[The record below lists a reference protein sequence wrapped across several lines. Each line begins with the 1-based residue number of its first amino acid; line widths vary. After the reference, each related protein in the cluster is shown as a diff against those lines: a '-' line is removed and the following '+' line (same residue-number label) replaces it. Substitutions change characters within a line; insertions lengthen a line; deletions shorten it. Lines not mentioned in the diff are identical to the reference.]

1 MSKNVLKYAKSRF
14 NDNILQFLVFYTRFH
29 ILYSDFP
36 LHYAFCINMGE
47 VEGCELQNILHM
59 ASESANLNSKEQK
72 FLIFRLKCI
81 LYDISKLILFTAF
94 FAVMHK
100 LSGFI
105 FAFLIFYPIRQISG
119 GLHFKHYFSCLVF
132 SFVYM
137 LLVVAVLSPLTL
149 ELAVVVPI
157 LAVCATVIYAIGPI
171 RPPSR
176 PALSKQE
183 FAEHRKKAFSIVCY
197 EAVLVVLFFDSEL
210 ASVGYWT
217 IILHTL
223 QLVIAFIVKKGGER
237 NA

>member
-1 MSKNVLKYAKSRF
+1 M
-14 NDNILQFLVFYTRFH
+14 I
-29 ILYSDFP
+29 
-36 LHYAFCINMGE
+36 GE

-72 FLIFRLKCI
+72 LLIFRIKCF
-81 LYDISKLILFTAF
+81 LYDISKLILFLAF
-94 FAVMHK
+94 FAIIHQ
-100 LSGFI
+100 LSSFI

-137 LLVVAVLSPLTL
+137 ILVVAALSPLTL

-183 FAEHRKKAFSIVCY
+183 FAEQRRKAFSIVCY
-197 EAVLVVLFFDSEL
+197 EAVLIVLFFDSAL
-210 ASVGYWT
+210 ASAGYWT

-223 QLVIAFIVKKGGER
+223 QLVMAFIIKKGGER

>member
-1 MSKNVLKYAKSRF
+1 M
-14 NDNILQFLVFYTRFH
+14 
-29 ILYSDFP
+29 
-36 LHYAFCINMGE
+36 
-47 VEGCELQNILHM
+47 QNILRM
-59 ASESANLNSKEQK
+59 ASENANLNSKEQK
-72 FLIFRLKCI
+72 FLVFRVKCI
-81 LYDISKLILFTAF
+81 LYDISKLILFIAF
-94 FAVMHK
+94 FAGIHK
-100 LSGFI
+100 LSSFI

-137 LLVVAVLSPLTL
+137 YLVVAVLSPLTL
-149 ELAVVVPI
+149 GLAVVVPI
-157 LAVCATVIYAIGPI
+157 LTVCTIVIYVIGPI

-197 EAVLVVLFFDSEL
+197 EAILIVLFFDSNL
-210 ASVGYWT
+210 ASAGYWT

-223 QLVIAFIVKKGGER
+223 QLVMAFIIRKGGER

>member
-1 MSKNVLKYAKSRF
+1 M
-14 NDNILQFLVFYTRFH
+14 
-29 ILYSDFP
+29 
-36 LHYAFCINMGE
+36 
-47 VEGCELQNILHM
+47 QNILHM

>member
-1 MSKNVLKYAKSRF
+1 M
-14 NDNILQFLVFYTRFH
+14 
-29 ILYSDFP
+29 
-36 LHYAFCINMGE
+36 
-47 VEGCELQNILHM
+47 QNILRM
-59 ASESANLNSKEQK
+59 ANENANLNSKEQK
-72 FLIFRLKCI
+72 LLIFRAKCI
-81 LYDISKLILFTAF
+81 LYDISKLILFVAF
-94 FAVMHK
+94 FAVIHK
-100 LSGFI
+100 LSCFV

-137 LLVVAVLSPLTL
+137 YLVVVVLSPLTL

-157 LAVCATVIYAIGPI
+157 LAVCAAVIYAIGPM

-183 FAEHRKKAFSIVCY
+183 FAEHRKKAFRIVCY
-197 EAVLVVLFFDSEL
+197 EAVLVVLFSDHRL
-210 ASVGYWT
+210 ASAGYWT

-223 QLVIAFIVKKGGER
+223 QLIMALIIKKGGER